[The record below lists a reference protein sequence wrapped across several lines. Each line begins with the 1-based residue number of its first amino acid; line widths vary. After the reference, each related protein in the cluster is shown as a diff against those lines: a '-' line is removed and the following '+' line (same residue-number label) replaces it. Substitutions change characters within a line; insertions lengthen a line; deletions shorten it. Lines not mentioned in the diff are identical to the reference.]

1 MQYSMVAVLGSV
13 PMFADQILKLKNLDH
28 AKEHLYMQGP
38 FDEGSTLV
46 EARVIEEQ
54 QAFAVLGVG
63 LVVVERPVILAALE
77 AAEEQVVVERP
88 VILAALEA
96 AEEQVV
102 VAGPV
107 VPVALPAVYYQQ
119 GYTAQLA
126 VAHPHQTTIHL
137 LEGCFPHLG
146 IHAQFMCG
154 QDFYCLD
161 NVET

>member
-1 MQYSMVAVLGSV
+1 
-13 PMFADQILKLKNLDH
+13 
-28 AKEHLYMQGP
+28 MQGP
-38 FDEGSTLV
+38 FDEGSVLAQ
-46 EARVIEEQ
+46 ARVVEEQ

-63 LVVVERPVILAALE
+63 LVVAERPVILTPLE
-77 AAEEQVVVERP
+77 AAEEQVVV
-88 VILAALEA
+88 V
-96 AEEQVV
+96 
-102 VAGPV
+102 GPV

-146 IHAQFMCG
+146 THAQFVCG
-154 QDFYCLD
+154 QDFCCLD